1 MHVTLYAA
9 LSMDGTCQSQECNS
23 DRNHPIARRGTAAP
37 HSRAQHSTRT
47 GEASLS
53 VCLSAPKNVSIISV
67 CSCCPLRLLPA
78 LIGLADCPRV
88 SFSQSGISQ
97 RESEDDGILLSCP
110 AWYQALKDYFL
121 ISSIMM
127 YNAFDLVFYIYIF
140 WNQTLMSMWFFFFF
154 LIIILAPFSA
164 VCERIWTWEYKE
176 SSVFFGN
183 CPVKQILIS
192 MWCCFSLSLF
202 NSKLVVG
209 GDWG

>member
-23 DRNHPIARRGTAAP
+23 DRNHPIAWRGTAAP

-53 VCLSAPKNVSIISV
+53 VCLSAPKNVSTISV

-140 WNQTLMSMWFFFFF
+140 WNQTLMSMWFFFF
-154 LIIILAPFSA
+154 
-164 VCERIWTWEYKE
+164 
-176 SSVFFGN
+176 
-183 CPVKQILIS
+183 
-192 MWCCFSLSLF
+192 
-202 NSKLVVG
+202 
-209 GDWG
+209 